1 MPKEVKQA
9 KKRMQVWLKEEYG
22 PISYMQSMFN
32 QSLVFISDFNLIK
45 EVLKKQEA
53 SGRPKET
60 KPFHEFRFGDSEG
73 RVRGKKIKELY
84 FHRYYWILYISIF
97 CIFTCHTNFVC
108 AKPIKSKFVEKSRLS
123 LLFSIECRNFFS
135 IGVVNNTIF

>member
-1 MPKEVKQA
+1 MPKEVKEA

-73 RVRGKKIKELY
+73 RVRG
-84 FHRYYWILYISIF
+84 
-97 CIFTCHTNFVC
+97 
-108 AKPIKSKFVEKSRLS
+108 EKS
-123 LLFSIECRNFFS
+123 
-135 IGVVNNTIF
+135 

>member
-1 MPKEVKQA
+1 MPKEVKEA

-73 RVRGKKIKELY
+73 RVRGKKSKNC
-84 FHRYYWILYISIF
+84 ILIDITGFYTFQFFEFLHAVVHKVI
-97 CIFTCHTNFVC
+97 
-108 AKPIKSKFVEKSRLS
+108 
-123 LLFSIECRNFFS
+123 LFLCVLNL
-135 IGVVNNTIF
+135 